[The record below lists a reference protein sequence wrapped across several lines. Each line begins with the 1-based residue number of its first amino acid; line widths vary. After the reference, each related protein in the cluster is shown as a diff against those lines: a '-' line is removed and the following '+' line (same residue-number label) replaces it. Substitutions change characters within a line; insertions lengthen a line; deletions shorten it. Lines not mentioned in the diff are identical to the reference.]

1 MKKIFF
7 RTSIIL
13 FFLLAS
19 LTLILST
26 IGFET
31 DRFNKFISNKIT
43 EKNKNISLKL
53 EKIKFKFDIK
63 DFDLFLE
70 TNNPRLLYKSSE
82 IPVENIKVYL
92 DFISL
97 IKSKPKINKI
107 NISSR

>member
-1 MKKIFF
+1 MRKIFF
-7 RTSIIL
+7 TTSIIL
-13 FFLLAS
+13 FFLLVS
-19 LTLILST
+19 LIVVLST

-31 DRFNKFISNKIT
+31 DRFNKFISNKIA

-53 EKIKFKFDIK
+53 KKIKFKFDIK

-70 TNNPRLLYKSSE
+70 TSNPRLIYKNSE
-82 IPVENIKVYL
+82 IPVENVKAYL